1 MKNLNL
7 KNQLCLVVLFTFCFC
22 AFPICTSALSAGP
35 KNPVPVQLKQVF
47 TTKVISGNKDILKL
61 YDDNTYEFLF
71 FQIKNK
77 KPVVKRERGTYH
89 WKKNKLSLAMKGKTM
104 IKEHS
109 TRFIYKEEKG
119 LYKVRFFDVK
129 KAQEPEYAITDDKKY
144 WEPLYFDSVYGYITN
159 DKKALK
165 KIIQLKKEE
174 PVKPAETEQ
183 PSEPA
188 KVSELINEDGEVTTT
203 ETNNT
208 ENFILPAGSLK
219 KLKAVI
225 VVSDV
230 DGDEPDGW
238 WNKTFLAQQ
247 KMNAQYL
254 RERGVQVKEFY
265 HPNTKWKDIVK
276 ASEGANLFI
285 YSGHGSNQGINY
297 PSGGLCLLDGI
308 KHASEIKSELK
319 LHKNALVIFNSA
331 CSSAGSS
338 ADDKKDIGY
347 KEAQKRVAEYA
358 YPFLVNTNGAYLAN
372 NNIDWM
378 IPFFMSFFSGKSLNE
393 IYTKELLKDNKA
405 VPPAVYSYDM
415 SYKVGVSYYLPS
427 NPFDEIITISNGKR
441 TVEKVKSHNEYSLAY
456 VSKPGYGL
464 RDLIK

>member
-7 KNQLCLVVLFTFCFC
+7 KNKLRLVVLFTFCFY
-22 AFPICTSALSAGP
+22 AFPISTSALTARP

-104 IKEHS
+104 IKEHP

-129 KAQEPEYAITDDKKY
+129 KTQDPEYAITVDKKY

-174 PVKPAETEQ
+174 PVKPAEAEQ

-203 ETNNT
+203 ETHNT
-208 ENFILPAGSLK
+208 EKFILPAGSLK
-219 KLKAVI
+219 KLKAV
-225 VVSDV
+225 S
-230 DGDEPDGW
+230 
-238 WNKTFLAQQ
+238 T
-247 KMNAQYL
+247 L
-254 RERGVQVKEFY
+254 R
-265 HPNTKWKDIVK
+265 
-276 ASEGANLFI
+276 
-285 YSGHGSNQGINY
+285 
-297 PSGGLCLLDGI
+297 
-308 KHASEIKSELK
+308 
-319 LHKNALVIFNSA
+319 
-331 CSSAGSS
+331 
-338 ADDKKDIGY
+338 
-347 KEAQKRVAEYA
+347 
-358 YPFLVNTNGAYLAN
+358 
-372 NNIDWM
+372 
-378 IPFFMSFFSGKSLNE
+378 
-393 IYTKELLKDNKA
+393 
-405 VPPAVYSYDM
+405 
-415 SYKVGVSYYLPS
+415 
-427 NPFDEIITISNGKR
+427 
-441 TVEKVKSHNEYSLAY
+441 
-456 VSKPGYGL
+456 
-464 RDLIK
+464 